1 MTHGAMVAIHAASA
15 ASAAAKAKTDV
26 LDAFR
31 VRDATA
37 ADRAR
42 TLADVGLSIDNK
54 ALQELISA
62 GVIRGVDSRGRL
74 TVLGDS
80 IDRVVGYYLD
90 EPAYITH
97 RDVGSKSS
105 KHQALILVCSM
116 LFLALV
122 GILVA
127 VVLRNR

>member
-1 MTHGAMVAIHAASA
+1 MTHGAMVAIHAATVA
-15 ASAAAKAKTDV
+15 AAAAKARTDV

-42 TLADVGLSIDNK
+42 ALADVGLSIDNK
-54 ALQELISA
+54 AVQEFISA

-97 RDVGSKSS
+97 RDAESKSS
-105 KHQALILVCSM
+105 KYQALIIVCSM
-116 LFLALV
+116 VFLALV
-122 GILVA
+122 AILVA

>member
-1 MTHGAMVAIHAASA
+1 MTHGAMVAIHAATA
-15 ASAAAKAKTDV
+15 AAAAAKAKTDV

-54 ALQELISA
+54 AVQELISA

-97 RDVGSKSS
+97 RDGGTKSS
-105 KHQALILVCSM
+105 KYQALVIVCSM
-116 LFLALV
+116 VFLALV
-122 GILVA
+122 AILVA
-127 VVLRNR
+127 VVLRSR